1 MAVVCNDVGVSWPVD
16 SIDERRDLE
25 LAGLGVNFGVD
36 NDHLDTS
43 RHDARRVPVTR
54 PSFSCRCTE
63 QLPVGAGRLR
73 MAGKASESFPA
84 AWYPPSSI
92 CWEGKAK
99 SSLASEQ
106 MASWLSGYSC
116 GVQHDRP
123 LQGCSAE
130 LGHGY
135 RPTFSFTGNN
145 CSSHLGGPGEPWGA
159 TRDPRGGYIRGPD
172 GPDND
177 RRARRHFP
185 AREKG

>member
-1 MAVVCNDVGVSWPVD
+1 MPDTTSGVSWPVD

-25 LAGLGVNFGVD
+25 LAGLGVNFVVD

-54 PSFSCRCTE
+54 PSFSCRWQE
-63 QLPVGAGRLR
+63 VLELGGGRLR

-116 GVQHDRP
+116 GDQHNGACMVAAPVRRVGTTPKYGSHWD
-123 LQGCSAE
+123 
-130 LGHGY
+130 
-135 RPTFSFTGNN
+135 N
-145 CSSHLGGPGEPWGA
+145 CSSHLCGPGEPWGA
-159 TRDPRGGYIRGPD
+159 TRDPRGGYLRRPD
-172 GPDND
+172 GPDD
-177 RRARRHFP
+177 DGRARRHFP
-185 AREKG
+185 GKERG